1 MSISFCTDCGQQK
14 IPNCSFCKACGAT
27 SNRNTDTGAHAEA
40 HVDVPADLPANSQ
53 KYTPWRTTGM
63 GGFFASQ
70 ATLCLFTLLVFLGLV
85 VALAPAGWRYA
96 SLQLK
101 SNSGTTATSTDTRS
115 MGPGLLPAACNQ
127 IVVIFNSAATVA
139 RVAAL
144 LEQLDTTIA
153 FGPNENG
160 AFELSVP
167 STSASGVT
175 DALNRAPDA
184 VVSAALQRRCL

>member
-1 MSISFCTDCGQQK
+1 MSPSLCKTCGYKMTSGSLFCEQCGTPEATDA
-14 IPNCSFCKACGAT
+14 PVA
-27 SNRNTDTGAHAEA
+27 
-40 HVDVPADLPANSQ
+40 LPG
-53 KYTPWRTTGM
+53 RTTSLS
-63 GGFFASQ
+63 GGVTNFFASQ
-70 ATLCLFTLLVFLGLV
+70 ATLCLFTLLVFSGLV

-96 SLQLK
+96 SLQLR
-101 SNSGTTATSTDTRS
+101 SNSGITATSSDTRS
-115 MGPGLLPAACNQ
+115 LGASSLPARCNQ

-139 RVAAL
+139 RVSAL

-167 STSASGVT
+167 SASASGVA

>member
-1 MSISFCTDCGQQK
+1 MNFLFCSACGCQVEPSSRFCTG
-14 IPNCSFCKACGAT
+14 CSAKST
-27 SNRNTDTGAHAEA
+27 
-40 HVDVPADLPANSQ
+40 VDSTTNLPVVWQPHLGRMS
-53 KYTPWRTTGM
+53 K
-63 GGFFASQ
+63 FFASQ

-85 VALAPAGWRYA
+85 IALAPAGWLYA
-96 SLQLK
+96 NLQRQP
-101 SNSGTTATSTDTRS
+101 SDGGQTATGDTRS
-115 MGPGLLPAACNQ
+115 VGITNSPVRCNQ

-139 RVAAL
+139 RVSAL

-160 AFELSVP
+160 AFELLVP

-175 DALNRAPDA
+175 DALNRASDV

>member
-1 MSISFCTDCGQQK
+1 MSTLFCR
-14 IPNCSFCKACGAT
+14 ACGH
-27 SNRNTDTGAHAEA
+27 SNHADGRFCGACGVQAAAELPINNTETRQPRLAWM
-40 HVDVPADLPANSQ
+40 S
-53 KYTPWRTTGM
+53 T
-63 GGFFASQ
+63 FFASQ

-85 VALAPAGWRYA
+85 VALAPAGWHYA
-96 SLQLK
+96 NLQLRPGNSQK
-101 SNSGTTATSTDTRS
+101 TITSNTRSLGSNSE
-115 MGPGLLPAACNQ
+115 PARCNQ

-139 RVAAL
+139 RVSTL

-167 STSASGVT
+167 STSAAGVA

>member
-1 MSISFCTDCGQQK
+1 MNSLF
-14 IPNCSFCKACGAT
+14 FCKRCGHTFLADALFCEQCGTITAT
-27 SNRNTDTGAHAEA
+27 
-40 HVDVPADLPANSQ
+40 DLPVMA
-53 KYTPWRTTGM
+53 RTESTGLS
-63 GGFFASQ
+63 GGVTSFFASQ

-101 SNSGTTATSTDTRS
+101 SNSGQAAASSNTRS
-115 MGPGLLPAACNQ
+115 LGASDMPARCNQ
-127 IVVIFNSAATVA
+127 IVVIFNAATTVA
-139 RVAAL
+139 RISAL
-144 LEQLDTTIA
+144 LEQLDTTIT

-160 AFELSVP
+160 AFELFVL

-175 DALNRAPDA
+175 DALNRASDV